1 MRRFKRKRRF
11 VWSFLILL
19 LTGQMLGLRAID
31 PSPKFKWEVGEDLQ
45 YKVKWAFVT
54 LGKLRFRVLETD
66 TLNGRTVYH
75 CRVNIDSNPSLPF
88 VRIHDVYDSYMDAED
103 FASYIFISY
112 EDKKTHTIYTRYD
125 FDYERREVHIL
136 IQNQYPDS
144 VVTLL
149 DSVASIPGRVY
160 DSLSMFFLARGMV
173 KNKTRIDIPVFA
185 YNKVGITHINFEGT
199 RKKVNVRGQKLHA
212 YYLDGRLK
220 FVGIAGIKEGFKGW
234 FSEDLQSVP
243 VKAKMK
249 AFVGS
254 VDIILEDWE
263 HWDGDSIF
271 SKLEW
276 ANPGVAD

>member
-1 MRRFKRKRRF
+1 MMFRSKRKF
-11 VWSFLILL
+11 VLVLFVIL
-19 LTGQMLGLRAID
+19 LTGQLLTLWAID
-31 PSPKFKWEVGEDLQ
+31 PTPKFKWEVGEDLH

-54 LGKLRFRVLETD
+54 LGKLRFRVLEAD
-66 TLNGRTVYH
+66 TLNGRPVFH

-112 EDKKTHTIYTRYD
+112 ENKKDYTIYTRYD
-125 FDYERREVHIL
+125 FDYEKQQVHIV

-149 DSVASIPGRVY
+149 DSTATIPGRVY

-173 KNKTRIDIPVFA
+173 KNKARIDIPVFA

-199 RKKVNVRGQKLHA
+199 RREVKARGQHLTG

-243 VKAKMK
+243 LKAKMK

-254 VDIILEDWE
+254 VDIELENWE
-263 HWDGDSIF
+263 HWEGDSVF
-271 SKLEW
+271 SEI
-276 ANPGVAD
+276 NRSRRSTFD